1 MKNKNL
7 SLLLLFF
14 LQGFIIINVM
24 IFNVGL
30 LFAAGDKS
38 ILNYKNLS
46 LLLLLLV
53 LHLFFL
59 SSLYHSYYIVIVNA
73 GPVFAAGA
81 ALATRLAGG

>member
-1 MKNKNL
+1 MKNKDL

-14 LQGFIIINVM
+14 LQGFIVINVM
-24 IFNVGL
+24 ICNVGL

-53 LHLFFL
+53 FYLFFL
-59 SSLYHSYYIVIVNA
+59 LSFYYSYYIIIVNA

-81 ALATRLAGG
+81 ALATKLAGG